1 MRSAVACH
9 SVKARRL
16 QLWRRMSGTMQFVYD
31 ETGQDLLEYALIT
44 AFIGVVGI
52 LLWENIRTGIGG
64 AYANWD
70 SGGQNLWEPQDPIP

>member
-1 MRSAVACH
+1 MRPNHADERSRLRRSAAHLLV
-9 SVKARRL
+9 
-16 QLWRRMSGTMQFVYD
+16 D
-31 ETGQDLLEYALIT
+31 ETGQDLMEYALIT

-70 SGGQNLWEPQDPIP
+70 SGGQNLWEPLDPLP

>member
-1 MRSAVACH
+1 MHPNYADDRS
-9 SVKARRL
+9 
-16 QLWRRMSGTMQFVYD
+16 RMSRAAAQLLVD
-31 ETGQDLLEYALIT
+31 ETGQDLVEYALIT

-70 SGGQNLWEPQDPIP
+70 SGRSEPVGAARPHCHEHHA

>member
-1 MRSAVACH
+1 MRH
-9 SVKARRL
+9 KNRL
-16 QLWRRMSGTMQFVYD
+16 ESPRQSGLAGRLIFED
-31 ETGQDLLEYALIT
+31 RGQDLVEYALIT

-70 SGGQNLWEPQDPIP
+70 SGTQNLWEPQDPLP

>member
-1 MRSAVACH
+1 MHPNYADDRS
-9 SVKARRL
+9 
-16 QLWRRMSGTMQFVYD
+16 RMSSAAAQLLGD
-31 ETGQDLLEYALIT
+31 ETGQDLVEYALIT

-70 SGGQNLWEPQDPIP
+70 SGGQNLWEPLDPLP